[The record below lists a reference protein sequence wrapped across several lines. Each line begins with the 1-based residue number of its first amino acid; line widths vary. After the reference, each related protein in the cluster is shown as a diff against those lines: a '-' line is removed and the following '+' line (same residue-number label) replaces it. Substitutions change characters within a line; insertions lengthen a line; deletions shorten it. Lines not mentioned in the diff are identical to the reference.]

1 MGKIKKDKDLNKGS
15 GGSVAGNLLSKM
27 GLRTLRSKITA
38 VFLVIAIIPLLV
50 LSYLSIDKSR
60 EVLER
65 DSIKFSED
73 ISQQVTNT
81 IDGMIGGVASQLV
94 TLSTSSGL
102 EGIDG
107 TYLELLE
114 TTKQSNPDYIAVYL
128 AKPDKSMTLNRSS
141 DEPLPDDYD
150 PTSREWYTEAVSK
163 KGSIYVS
170 DPYADA
176 SSGDLVI
183 TLSRAVMS
191 GDSVVG
197 VVGID
202 LNIDRMVGKIEGI
215 SIGENGFV
223 YVVSGDGNIVLHPDK
238 DLIGSSITSNKV
250 LWDVLKESEQG
261 TVHEDDHISSFSK
274 SKFSG
279 WEVVTVLPNVELDK
293 SGDEVS
299 ELSLIVIGIVVLVIV
314 IVSFLL
320 GRSISANINE
330 LLRVMNKTA
339 EGDLTD
345 RTNVP
350 SRDEFKI
357 IGDSFNSTLDTL
369 TEVLSKVE
377 ESSIKVSE
385 TSLTL
390 SNVSEETRQSVN
402 QVTDAVGEVAEGT
415 MEQTQSVS
423 TGVEEMK
430 GLSDRLVE
438 ITKSTEL
445 MVSVS
450 DSSSKL
456 SKSGLEKV
464 EVLND
469 RSDQTRSATDKVS
482 EIVSEVSK
490 SMDEIDVIL
499 SAISGITEQ
508 TNLLALNAA
517 IEAAR
522 AGEAGRGFA
531 VVASE
536 VRKLAEQSKDS
547 TVEIGNI
554 ISGIKGV
561 VKTAVDSMEDVK
573 ESVVAQDVAVHE
585 TREIFTELLSSLTD
599 MENRVN
605 EVKSSVSLIDQN
617 RESVVR
623 EMSNISSVS
632 SHNAAA
638 SEEVYASTEEIT
650 ARMSEFAE
658 YATDLAELA
667 NGLKDEVLKF
677 KVK

>member
-1 MGKIKKDKDLNKGS
+1 MGDMRKKKKIEYS
-15 GGSVAGNLLSKM
+15 GLSAGALLSKL

-38 VFLVIAIIPLLV
+38 VFLVVAIIPLFI
-50 LSYLSIDKSR
+50 LSFMSIDKSR

-102 EGIDG
+102 AGIDD

-114 TTKQSNPDYIAVYL
+114 TTKQSNLDYIAVYL

-163 KGSIYVS
+163 MGSIYVS

-191 GDSVVG
+191 GDSVIG

-223 YVVSGDGNIVLHPDK
+223 YVVSGDGNIVLHPEK

-250 LWDVLKESEQG
+250 LWDVLKDSEQG
-261 TVHEDDHISSFSK
+261 TVHEDDQISSFSK

-279 WEVVTVLPNVELDK
+279 WEVVTVLPEDELSR
-293 SGDEVS
+293 SGDEVRT
-299 ELSLIVIGIVVLVIV
+299 LSLIVIGLVVLVIV
-314 IVSFLL
+314 TVSFVL
-320 GRSISANINE
+320 GRAISANINE

-345 RTNVP
+345 RTDVP
-350 SRDEFKI
+350 SRDEFKL
-357 IGDSFNSTLDTL
+357 IGDSFNNTLDTL
-369 TEVLSKVE
+369 TDVLSKVE
-377 ESSIKVSE
+377 ASSIKVSE

-390 SNVSEETRQSVN
+390 SNVSEETRQSVD
-402 QVTDAVGEVAEGT
+402 QVTEAVGEVAEGT

-430 GLSDRLVE
+430 GLSDRLIE
-438 ITKSTEL
+438 ITESTEL

-450 DSSSKL
+450 ESSSKL
-456 SKSGLEKV
+456 SQEGLGKV
-464 EVLND
+464 EILNE
-469 RSDQTRSATDKVS
+469 RSDQTRVATDRVA
-482 EIVSEVSK
+482 EIVGEVSK

-499 SAISGITEQ
+499 RAISGITEQ

-536 VRKLAEQSKDS
+536 VRKLAEQSKES

-554 ISGIKGV
+554 IHGIKGV
-561 VKTAVDSMEDVK
+561 VRTAVDSMEDVK
-573 ESVVAQDVAVHE
+573 GSVVAQDEAVHE
-585 TREIFTELLSSLTD
+585 TREIFNELLSSLAE
-599 MENRVN
+599 MEDRV
-605 EVKSSVSLIDQN
+605 VAVRGSVNMIEGN

-650 ARMSEFAE
+650 ARMTEFSD
-658 YATDLAELA
+658 YATELAELA

-677 KVK
+677 KVR

>member
-1 MGKIKKDKDLNKGS
+1 MGDMRKKKKIEYS
-15 GGSVAGNLLSKM
+15 GLSAGALLSKL

-38 VFLVIAIIPLLV
+38 VFLVVAIIPLFI
-50 LSYLSIDKSR
+50 LSFMSIDKSR

-102 EGIDG
+102 AGIDD

-114 TTKQSNPDYIAVYL
+114 TTKQSNLDYIAVYL

-163 KGSIYVS
+163 MGSIYVS

-191 GDSVVG
+191 GDSVIG

-223 YVVSGDGNIVLHPDK
+223 YVVSGDGNIVLHPEK

-250 LWDVLKESEQG
+250 LWDVLKDSEQG
-261 TVHEDDHISSFSK
+261 TVHEDDQISSFSK

-279 WEVVTVLPNVELDK
+279 WEVVTVLPEDELSR
-293 SGDEVS
+293 SGDEVRT
-299 ELSLIVIGIVVLVIV
+299 LSLIVIGLVVLVIV
-314 IVSFLL
+314 TVSFVL
-320 GRSISANINE
+320 GRAISANINE

-345 RTNVP
+345 RTDVP
-350 SRDEFKI
+350 SRDEFKL
-357 IGDSFNSTLDTL
+357 IGDSFNNTLDTL
-369 TEVLSKVE
+369 TDVLSKVE
-377 ESSIKVSE
+377 ASSIKVSE

-390 SNVSEETRQSVN
+390 SNVSEETRQSVD
-402 QVTDAVGEVAEGT
+402 QVTEAVGEVAEGT

-430 GLSDRLVE
+430 GLSDRLIE
-438 ITKSTEL
+438 ITESTEL

-450 DSSSKL
+450 ESSSKL
-456 SKSGLEKV
+456 SQEGLGKV
-464 EVLND
+464 EILNE
-469 RSDQTRSATDKVS
+469 RSDQTRVATDRVA
-482 EIVSEVSK
+482 EIVGEVSK

-499 SAISGITEQ
+499 RAISGITEQ

-536 VRKLAEQSKDS
+536 VRKLAEQSKES

-554 ISGIKGV
+554 IHGIKGV
-561 VKTAVDSMEDVK
+561 VRTAVDSMEDVK
-573 ESVVAQDVAVHE
+573 GSVVDQDEAVHE
-585 TREIFTELLSSLTD
+585 TREIFNELLSSLAE
-599 MENRVN
+599 MEDRV
-605 EVKSSVSLIDQN
+605 VAVRGSVNMIEGN

-650 ARMSEFAE
+650 ARMTEFSD
-658 YATDLAELA
+658 YATELAELA

-677 KVK
+677 KVR

>member
-1 MGKIKKDKDLNKGS
+1 MGKIKKDKDLNKGA

-73 ISQQVTNT
+73 VASQVSNT
-81 IDGMIGGVASQLV
+81 IDAMIGGVANQLV
-94 TLSTSSGL
+94 TLSTFSGL
-102 EGIDG
+102 SDVDV
-107 TYLELLE
+107 TYKELLE
-114 TTKQSNPDYIAVYL
+114 ITKQSNPDYLAVYL
-128 AKPDKSMTLNRSS
+128 AKPDKSMTLNKSS

-150 PTSREWYTEAVSK
+150 PTTRDWYTGAVSK
-163 KGSIYVS
+163 QGAIYVS
-170 DPYADA
+170 DPYEDA
-176 SSGDLVI
+176 ANGDLVI

-191 GDSVVG
+191 GDTVIG
-197 VVGID
+197 VVAID
-202 LNIDRMVGKIEGI
+202 LNIGRMVEKIEGI

-223 YVVSGDGNIVLHPDK
+223 YVVSSEGNVVLHPENDK
-238 DLIGSSITSNKV
+238 IGSSITSNTE
-250 LWDVLKESEQG
+250 LWDVLKDSKSG
-261 TVHEDDHISSFSK
+261 TVHEDDRISSFSK
-274 SKFSG
+274 SMFSG
-279 WEVVTVLPNVELDK
+279 WGVVTVLPENEFVK
-293 SGDEVS
+293 SGDEVRA
-299 ELSLIVIGIVVLVIV
+299 LSLIVIGIVVLVIV

-561 VKTAVDSMEDVK
+561 VRTAVDSMEDVK

-585 TREIFTELLSSLTD
+585 TREIFNELLSSLTD

-605 EVKSSVSLIDQN
+605 EVKSSVNLIDQN

-650 ARMSEFAE
+650 ARMSEFSE